1 MAQSAAWKRYNWRVV
16 WLSLIYAAFLLTAVY
31 GFKHKL
37 IPDSFAYVVALLPAL
52 PVVGIFVAI
61 GRYLVEE
68 QDEYVRMLMV
78 RQTLWASGVTLSA
91 ATVAGFLQNFD
102 LIGRVDGYWVV
113 VVWYFGLGIGG
124 IVNKLTLGEGGPC

>member
-1 MAQSAAWKRYNWRVV
+1 
-16 WLSLIYAAFLLTAVY
+16 
-31 GFKHKL
+31 
-37 IPDSFAYVVALLPAL
+37 
-52 PVVGIFVAI
+52 
-61 GRYLVEE
+61 
-68 QDEYVRMLMV
+68 MV